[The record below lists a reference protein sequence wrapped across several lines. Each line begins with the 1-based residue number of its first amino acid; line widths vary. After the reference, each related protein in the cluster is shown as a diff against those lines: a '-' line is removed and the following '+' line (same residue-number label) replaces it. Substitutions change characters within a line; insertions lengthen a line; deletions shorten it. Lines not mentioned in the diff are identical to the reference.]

1 MLIVPIEQLKMVFVV
16 RLQCA
21 DLVGTTITSH
31 KVAAWAR
38 ACVCTTRLTP
48 LTRSFVQARHT
59 RTDTCTHTH
68 TRSSRGCKWPQRHAG
83 TPNWF
88 YIRASGTASKSHR
101 SPKLIA
107 VFDDLFKFLCRQIL
121 RISTTCE
128 TVCVYVCVSE
138 LARSLHTDR
147 AIMVTLAQRL
157 PRVQHYGRAMASI
170 GWSNKWEIYINSK
183 WFRFFCEADQR

>member
-1 MLIVPIEQLKMVFVV
+1 MLYFVKDRIKDMLIVPIEQLKMVFVV

-128 TVCVYVCVSE
+128 TVCVRVCIWTCTVTAHRQSDNGHAGTKATTCPT
-138 LARSLHTDR
+138 LRTRDGVDR
-147 AIMVTLAQRL
+147 LV
-157 PRVQHYGRAMASI
+157 
-170 GWSNKWEIYINSK
+170 K
-183 WFRFFCEADQR
+183 